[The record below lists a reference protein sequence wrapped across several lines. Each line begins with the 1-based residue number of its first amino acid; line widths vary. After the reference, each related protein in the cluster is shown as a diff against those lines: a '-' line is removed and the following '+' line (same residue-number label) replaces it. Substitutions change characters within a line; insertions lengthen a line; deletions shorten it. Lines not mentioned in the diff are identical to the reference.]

1 MTDLALKLDGDGPL
15 YEQIR
20 RAIALKITRRQWR
33 PGDRIPFESEL
44 CAALSTSRMTV
55 NRALQSLVD
64 DGLIVRRRKAGSFVA
79 TQQSVQAP
87 LTIAKIEDEV
97 AAEGKAYGYQ
107 LIARTALKA
116 QGKLTS
122 ARIFPR
128 GLDVVHIQC
137 RHLADGAPVLFEDR
151 YINLAAVASAADEPF
166 TEIPPGSWLLE
177 HVPWTEAE
185 HAIYAVNA
193 DPGLAQHL
201 DIAVNAACLRI
212 ERRTWAEDETVT
224 FVHLTYPG
232 NRRTLVGRFQPGQ
245 RGS

>member
-1 MTDLALKLDGDGPL
+1 
-15 YEQIR
+15 
-20 RAIALKITRRQWR
+20 
-33 PGDRIPFESEL
+33 
-44 CAALSTSRMTV
+44 MTV

-97 AAEGKAYGYQ
+97 AAEGKAYGYE
-107 LIARTALKA
+107 LIARRPQKVV
-116 QGKLTS
+116 GKLSS
-122 ARIFPR
+122 AGIFPR
-128 GLDVVHIQC
+128 GLDVIHIQC

-151 YINLAAVASAADEPF
+151 YINLKAVPTATDEPF
-166 TEIPPGSWLLE
+166 NETSPGSWLLE

-185 HAIYAVNA
+185 HAIYAVSA
-193 DPGLAQHL
+193 DPSLAEHL
-201 DIAVNAACLRI
+201 HIAVAEACLRI
-212 ERRTWAEDETVT
+212 ERRTWADDETVT

-245 RGS
+245 RGA

>member
-44 CAALSTSRMTV
+44 CTALNTSRMTV
-55 NRALQSLVD
+55 NKALQSLAD

-97 AAEGKAYGYQ
+97 AADGKTYGYE
-107 LIARTALKA
+107 LIARTLMRA
-116 QGKLTS
+116 QGKLTIS
-122 ARIFPR
+122 GIFPR

-137 RHLADGAPVLFEDR
+137 RHLADGHPVLFEDR
-151 YINLAAVASAADEPF
+151 YVSLKAVPAAADEPF
-166 TEIPPGSWLLE
+166 AETSPGSWLLE

-185 HAIYAVNA
+185 HAICAVNA
-193 DPGLAQHL
+193 DPDLAQHL
-201 DIAVNAACLRI
+201 DIGINTACLRI
-212 ERRTWAEDETVT
+212 ERRTWDEDETVT

-232 NRRTLVGRFQPGQ
+232 HHRTLVGRFTPGQ
-245 RGS
+245 RAG

>member
-1 MTDLALKLDGDGPL
+1 MTDLALQLDGDGPL

-20 RAIALKITRRQWR
+20 RAIALKITSRQWR

-55 NRALQSLVD
+55 NKALQSLAD

-97 AAEGKAYGYQ
+97 AADGKTYGYE
-107 LIARTALKA
+107 LISHRALKA
-116 QGKLTS
+116 PGKLIS

-128 GLDVVHIQC
+128 GLDVLHIQC

-151 YINLAAVASAADEPF
+151 YINLKAVAAAADEPF
-166 TEIPPGSWLLE
+166 NETPPGSWLLE

-185 HAIYAVNA
+185 HAIYAVSA
-193 DPGLAQHL
+193 DPGLAGHL
-201 DIAVNAACLRI
+201 HIAVAEACLRI
-212 ERRTWAEDETVT
+212 ERRTWADDETVT

-245 RGS
+245 RS

>member
-1 MTDLALKLDGDGPL
+1 MTDLALTLDGDGPL

-44 CAALSTSRMTV
+44 CTALNTSRMTV
-55 NRALQSLVD
+55 NKALQSLAD

-97 AAEGKAYGYQ
+97 AADGKRYGYE

-116 QGKLTS
+116 PSALTV
-122 ARIFPR
+122 AGIFPR
-128 GLDVVHIQC
+128 GLELLHIQC
-137 RHLADGAPVLFEDR
+137 RHLADGAPVLLEDR
-151 YINLAAVASAADEPF
+151 YINLKTVTAAAKEPF
-166 TEIPPGSWLLE
+166 DEIPPGSWLLE

-193 DPGLAQHL
+193 DPALAGRL
-201 DIAVNAACLRI
+201 NIAVNAACLRI
-212 ERRTWAEDETVT
+212 ERRTWADDETVT

-232 NRRTLVGRFQPGQ
+232 THRTLVGRFQPGH
-245 RGS
+245 RTG

>member
-1 MTDLALKLDGDGPL
+1 MTDLALTLDGDGPL

-44 CAALSTSRMTV
+44 CAALNTSRMTV
-55 NRALQSLVD
+55 NRALQALAD

-87 LTIAKIEDEV
+87 LTIARIEDEV
-97 AAEGKAYGYQ
+97 AGDGKTYAYERVARR
-107 LIARTALKA
+107 LIKA
-116 QGKLTS
+116 PSKLTV
-122 ARIFPR
+122 AGIFPR
-128 GLDVVHIQC
+128 GHEVVHIEC
-137 RHLADGAPVLFEDR
+137 RHMADGAPVLFEDR
-151 YINLAAVASAADEPF
+151 YISLNAVAAAADEPF
-166 TEIPPGSWLLE
+166 ETISPGSWLLE

-193 DPGLAQHL
+193 DPDLAEQLH
-201 DIAVNAACLRI
+201 IAVNAACLRI
-212 ERRTWAEDETVT
+212 ERRTWADDQTVT

-232 NRRTLVGRFQPGQ
+232 THRTLVGRFQPGH
-245 RGS
+245 RPN